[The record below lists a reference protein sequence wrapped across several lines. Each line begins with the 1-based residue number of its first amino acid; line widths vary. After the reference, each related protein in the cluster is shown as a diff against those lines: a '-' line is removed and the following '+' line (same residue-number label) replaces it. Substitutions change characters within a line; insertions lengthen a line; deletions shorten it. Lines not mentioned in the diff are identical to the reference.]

1 MRSWRV
7 ANPLIL
13 NTSALSSRCRNLT
26 IAALQTARQTIGDGH
41 LPLRSQGFGFFTLMD
56 KGQATRARLCKR
68 DCAPASIGRPVRRI
82 VTLVTLI
89 REDMS
94 LLKCFALQDEH
105 KQ

>member
-1 MRSWRV
+1 MRSWRA
-7 ANPLIL
+7 ANPLSL
-13 NTSALSSRCRNLT
+13 NTSVLSSRCRNLT
-26 IAALQTARQTIGDGH
+26 IAALQTARQMIGDGN
-41 LPLRSQGFGFFTLMD
+41 LPLRSDASNFFPLIDQGQG
-56 KGQATRARLCKR
+56 TRAKLCKR
-68 DCAPASIGRPVRRI
+68 DCAPATFGRPVRRI